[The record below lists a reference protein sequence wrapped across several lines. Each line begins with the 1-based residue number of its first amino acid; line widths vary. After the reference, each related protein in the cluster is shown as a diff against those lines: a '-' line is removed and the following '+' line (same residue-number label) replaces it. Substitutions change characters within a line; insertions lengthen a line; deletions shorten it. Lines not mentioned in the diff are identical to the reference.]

1 MFKPRAARAAALGLL
16 LAATTT
22 LGGTVGCDSPTEPLV
37 AEPTVD
43 DGPDPWTIPLT
54 CLSEGEVCR
63 IGESGGVIP
72 GCCSGLVCGEL
83 NTCEPG

>member
-1 MFKPRAARAAALGLL
+1 MLKLRAARAAALGLL

-22 LGGTVGCDSPTEPLV
+22 LGGTVGCDSSTEPLV

-43 DGPDPWTIPLT
+43 DGPDPWSIPLL
-54 CLSEGEVCR
+54 CLNEGKVCR
-63 IGESGGVIP
+63 IGESGVTP

-83 NTCEPG
+83 NRCEPG